1 MQPMPDMKG
10 VKLHV
15 AASVS
20 WHHKGELQFY
30 NDEHDKPA
38 VEIKKAPKPRKSK
51 YQTDEIYRQRLIA
64 WEATN
69 VHDVE
74 IKSKGNSM
82 TQLYYV
88 ERLLPI
94 YADEIHACRLRPDDP
109 SYCIFQ
115 EDNDP
120 SHGTRSKNNVVVRF
134 KTSNWLATMYHPPQ
148 SPDLNPM
155 EGVWNILKMRV
166 AKRACNNVAELKKAI
181 LEVWAEITQEEI
193 RDRIRE
199 MPDRCRRV
207 VESGGAPVR
216 SALW

>member
-1 MQPMPDMKG
+1 MPKMKG

-30 NDEHDKPA
+30 NDEHDQPI
-38 VEIKKAPKPRKSK
+38 VEIKKAPKPRRSK
-51 YQTDEIYRQRLIA
+51 RQSKEIYRQRMTE
-64 WEATN
+64 WEAN
-69 VHDVE
+69 NPHDVE

-82 TQLYYV
+82 TQQYYV
-88 ERLLPI
+88 DRLLPI
-94 YADEIHACRLRPDDP
+94 YADEIHTCRLANVQNNP
-109 SYCIFQ
+109 YCLFQ

-120 SHGTRSKNNVVVRF
+120 SHGTRSTDNVVVRF

-166 AKRACNNVAELKKAI
+166 AKHVCNNVAELKEAI
-181 LEVWAEITQEEI
+181 LKEWAEITQEEI
-193 RDRIRE
+193 QARIRE

-207 VESGGAPVR
+207 MESGGAPVR